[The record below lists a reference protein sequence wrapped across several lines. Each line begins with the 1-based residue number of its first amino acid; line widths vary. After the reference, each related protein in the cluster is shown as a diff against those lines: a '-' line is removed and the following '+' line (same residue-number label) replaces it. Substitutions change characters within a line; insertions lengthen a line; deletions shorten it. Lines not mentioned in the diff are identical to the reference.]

1 MYVCTYVW
9 YIFFAPLNL
18 SHNHVALS
26 KIGMV
31 FIRLFVIIAVP
42 PLAAATIGDVVA
54 SAVAAAGAV
63 AVAFRL

>member
-1 MYVCTYVW
+1 MYVW

-31 FIRLFVIIAVP
+31 FIRLFVIIAIP
-42 PLAAATIGDVVA
+42 HAAATIGDVVA

-63 AVAFRL
+63 AFRL